1 MKTFNSESFREQAVQ
16 RSTFNVQRQSGGLVL
31 VLVLVLVI
39 ALVPVGRDR
48 ARAEGSADLKSAI
61 QPMAEG
67 IPEVSIV
74 RLESLLSLEL
84 SEDDRRAASVSL
96 AEAHIAAGEAGEAI
110 PILDRPLLR
119 GFSAADFWR
128 AQALATLGRWEEAL
142 PFYEAVAAKPQGPFR
157 AEALFGKAEAL
168 RSIGRVDEA
177 LQAFALLFPDELWKT
192 RTQLRS
198 VEMLLEK
205 KDAAAANHILDEM
218 QPASTAEK
226 KERRFLRG
234 RLEAQ
239 LNHPGRAVELLRTI
253 PKEPTDISHSMLMAA
268 LFALADAHLQLRS
281 PDAADDALQEFIER
295 NPNDR
300 DLPKLFAKL
309 DQVYQSERK
318 PSRSDLSRWI
328 RDPAQPRR
336 SLAQWYLARLELRA
350 GNRDV
355 ALRIFGDLV
364 KKRATF
370 PAVAEAYLDF
380 AQLQID
386 DRRFD
391 EARATLVAARLL
403 HPEARISERIEWL
416 SAETDYQ
423 MKKFAAAGAGFER
436 LGHSALGSGAIFNAS
451 LSWLQLGDN
460 TRFLTNDQAL
470 SKGGQNEQARAE
482 LRLEQGLMQ
491 AAQGDGRAAASL
503 QSFLRDFPQDKR
515 ASEAWVALAEVAF
528 HAAPPRLEEAR
539 KNLAQAM
546 ESQPTPAAIER
557 GDYLAL
563 WIEEAAPK
571 PDDGKVITLATEFLR
586 KHEQSRFASDVRMK
600 LAETYF
606 QRQDF
611 PSAQTQF
618 EILTRQEPN
627 GPYAEKAFFFAGQAA
642 MSSMG
647 ANSLSRAL
655 ELFDQVA
662 RKDGQLKWAAR
673 NEQAAIERKLGK
685 PQDALPLYEEVLK
698 NSGATSVKREA
709 LCGKADIFFEMGA
722 TQNENYQ
729 RAIELYDQLAAD
741 PKAPSHWRN
750 QALFKKGVCLEK
762 MNKRPDALATFY
774 QVVEDEVRPDRP
786 REFFWFYK
794 AGFNAARLLED
805 DAKWRPAAAIYEKL
819 AAVGGARS
827 EEAKS
832 RLARLRLEHFLWD
845 E

>member
-1 MKTFNSESFREQAVQ
+1 MKTSSFQ
-16 RSTFNVQRQSGGLVL
+16 RKSGATPLALVL
-31 VLVLVLVI
+31 VLVLVL
-39 ALVPVGRDR
+39 ANRDR
-48 ARAEGSADLKSAI
+48 ARAEESVDLKSAI

-67 IPEVSIV
+67 VPEVSIV
-74 RLESLLSLEL
+74 RLETLLSREL

-96 AEAHIAAGEAGEAI
+96 AQACIATGEAGKAI
-110 PILDRPLLR
+110 PILDQPLLR

-142 PFYEAVAAKPQGPFR
+142 PFYETVAAKPQGPFR

-177 LQAFALLFPDELWKT
+177 LQAFALLFPDKHWKT
-192 RTQLRS
+192 RAQLRS
-198 VEMLLEK
+198 VELLLEK
-205 KDAAAANHILDEM
+205 KNTAAATRILNEM
-218 QPASTAEK
+218 QPASAAEK
-226 KERRFLRG
+226 KEDRFLRG
-234 RLEAQ
+234 RLQAE
-239 LNHPGRAVELLRTI
+239 LNRPGRAVELLRTI
-253 PKEPTDISHSMLMAA
+253 PKEPTDISHPMLMAA
-268 LFALADAHLQLRS
+268 LFALADAHLQLKS
-281 PDAADDALQEFIER
+281 PDAADDALEEFIER

-300 DLPKLFAKL
+300 DLAKLFAKL
-309 DQVYQSERK
+309 DQVYEVERK
-318 PSRSDLSRWI
+318 PSRSDLLRWI

-350 GNRDV
+350 GNRDN
-355 ALRIFGDLV
+355 ALRIFGDLI
-364 KKRATF
+364 RERTTF
-370 PAVAEAYLDF
+370 PAMAEAYLEY
-380 AQLQID
+380 AQLQLD

-391 EARATLVAARLL
+391 EARATLAAARLL
-403 HPEARISERIEWL
+403 HPATPISERIEWL
-416 SAETDYQ
+416 FAETDYQ
-423 MKKFAAAGAGFER
+423 MKKFAPAGAGFER
-436 LGHSALGSGAIFNAS
+436 LGHSPLGSAAIFNAS
-451 LSWLQLGDN
+451 LSWLQLGD
-460 TRFLTNDQAL
+460 TARFLADDQAL
-470 SKGGQNEQARAE
+470 SKGGGDEQTRAE

-503 QSFLRDFPQDKR
+503 QNFLHDFPRDKR

-528 HAAPPRLEEAR
+528 HAAPPRPEEAR

-546 ESQPTPAAIER
+546 VSQPTAAAIER
-557 GDYLAL
+557 GDYLAI
-563 WIEEAAPK
+563 WIEGAAPK
-571 PDDGKVITLATEFLR
+571 PDEGKVIALATEFLQ
-586 KHEQSRFASDVRMK
+586 KHEQSRFTPDVRMK

-611 PSAQTQF
+611 ASAQTQF

-627 GPYAEKAFFFAGQAA
+627 GPYAEKAFFFAGKAA

-647 ANSLSRAL
+647 ADSLSRAL

-662 RKDGQLKWAAR
+662 RKDGQLKWEAR

-722 TQNENYQ
+722 THSENYQ
-729 RAIELYDQLAAD
+729 RAIGLYDQLAAD
-741 PKAPSHWRN
+741 AKAPSHWRN
-750 QALFKKGVCLEK
+750 QALFKKGICLEK
-762 MNKRPDALATFY
+762 MNKRPAALATFY
-774 QVVEDEVRPDRP
+774 QVVEDEARPDRP

-805 DAKWRPAAAIYEKL
+805 EAKWRPAAAIYEKL
-819 AAVGGARS
+819 AAVDGARS

-832 RLARLRLEHFLWD
+832 RLARLRLEHFLWN

>member
-1 MKTFNSESFREQAVQ
+1 MKTS
-16 RSTFNVQRQSGGLVL
+16 NVQQKRGAPA
-31 VLVLVLVI
+31 LVLVI
-39 ALVPVGRDR
+39 AVLIVIGTCEQTHAQELIDLT
-48 ARAEGSADLKSAI
+48 SAA

-67 IPEVSIV
+67 VPQVSIV
-74 RLESLLSLEL
+74 RLQDLLSRNL
-84 SEDDRRAASVSL
+84 SDDDRRAASVSL
-96 AEAHIAAGEAGEAI
+96 AEAYIAAGEAERAV
-110 PILDRPLLR
+110 PILNRPLLR

-142 PFYEAVAAKPQGPFR
+142 PSYETVVSKHQGPFHD
-157 AEALFGKAEAL
+157 EALFGKAEAL
-168 RSIGRVDEA
+168 RAIERPDEA
-177 LQAFALLFPDELWKT
+177 LQAYAQLFSATHWRT
-192 RTQLRS
+192 RAQLRS
-198 VEMLLEK
+198 VELLLEK
-205 KDAAAANHILDEM
+205 KDTPAANRILDQM
-218 QPASTAEK
+218 QPTSIAEK

-253 PKEPTDISHSMLMAA
+253 PKEPTDVSHSMLMAA
-268 LFALADAHLQLRS
+268 LFALADAHLQLKS
-281 PDAADDALQEFIER
+281 PDAADDALEEFIER

-300 DLPKLFAKL
+300 DLPELFAKL
-309 DQVYQSERK
+309 DQVYQIEKK
-318 PSRSDLSRWI
+318 PSRSDLSRWV

-350 GNRDV
+350 GNRDI
-355 ALRIFGDLV
+355 ALRLFGDLV
-364 KKRATF
+364 TEGVIF
-370 PAVAEAYLDF
+370 PAVAEAYLEF

-391 EARATLVAARLL
+391 EARSTLAAARLL
-403 HPEARISERIEWL
+403 HPEAQVSERIEWL
-416 SAETDYQ
+416 SAEADYQ
-423 MKKFAAAGAGFER
+423 TKKFAAAGNGFER
-436 LGHSALGSGAIFNAS
+436 LGQSSFGSAAIFNAS
-451 LSWLQLGDN
+451 LAWLQLGDN
-460 TRFLTNDQAL
+460 ARVLADDQAL
-470 SKGGQNEQARAE
+470 SKNAQDESVRAE
-482 LRLEQGLMQ
+482 LRLEQGLVQ
-491 AAQGDGRAAASL
+491 AAKGDGKAAASL
-503 QSFLRDFPQDKR
+503 QSFLHDFPKDNR
-515 ASEAWVALAEVAF
+515 ASEAWVALAEIAF
-528 HAAPPRLEEAR
+528 HASPSRLEEAE

-546 ESQPTPAAIER
+546 ESHPTAAAIER
-557 GDYLAL
+557 GDYLAV
-563 WIEEAAPK
+563 WIEGAGPN
-571 PDDGKVITLATEFLR
+571 PDEGKVIMLANEFLR
-586 KHEQSRFASDVRMK
+586 KHEQSRFAADVRMK

-611 PSAQTQF
+611 PNAQTQF

-627 GPYAEKAFFFAGQAA
+627 GPYAEKAFFFAGKAA

-647 ANSLSRAL
+647 TDSLSRAL

-662 RKDGQLKWAAR
+662 RKGGQLKWAAR

-698 NSGATSVKREA
+698 NSGPASVKREA
-709 LCGKADIFFEMGA
+709 LCGKADIFFEMGT
-722 TQNENYQ
+722 TQSQNYQ

-741 PKAPSHWRN
+741 TKTPSHWRN

-774 QVVEDEVRPDRP
+774 QVVEDEARPDRP

-819 AAVGGARS
+819 AAVDGARS
-827 EEAKS
+827 EDAKS